1 MKKNHPSSF
10 DYGKAMRKASRE
22 SQLRALREG
31 RKNRAVVFTDR
42 KKEAN
47 RKACRKKVSY

>member
-1 MKKNHPSSF
+1 MKNHPSSF

-22 SQLRALREG
+22 AELKALREG
-31 RKNRAVVFTDR
+31 RKNRAVVFIDR

-47 RKACRKKVSY
+47 RKACRKKISY